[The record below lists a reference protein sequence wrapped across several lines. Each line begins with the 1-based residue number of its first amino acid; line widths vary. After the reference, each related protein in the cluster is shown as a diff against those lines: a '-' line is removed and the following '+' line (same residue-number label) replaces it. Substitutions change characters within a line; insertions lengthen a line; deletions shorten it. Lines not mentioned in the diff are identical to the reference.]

1 MHCLQ
6 TNLPLPCLALLL
18 QSMPCPRTTVPSRNA
33 VCVMHWTVYDCC
45 RMARAEGFSSNCARA
60 ASALAHA
67 VFIET
72 CRDLHLILSRATV
85 AVGAAGADAPPES
98 KAQPRCVHSWFISWC
113 REPVVDCSPGI
124 AGQLMNS
131 ATSNHT
137 ACSATINLPL
147 LVATTLRLHWPS
159 LAKAL

>member
-1 MHCLQ
+1 
-6 TNLPLPCLALLL
+6 
-18 QSMPCPRTTVPSRNA
+18 
-33 VCVMHWTVYDCC
+33 MHWIVYDSC
-45 RMARAEGFSSNCARA
+45 RMAREEGFDSDCARA
-60 ASALAHA
+60 ASALVHA

-72 CRDLHLILSRATV
+72 CRDLHLTLPRATV
-85 AVGAAGADAPPES
+85 AFGAAGADAPPES
-98 KAQPRCVHSWFISWC
+98 KAQSRCVHSLFIGWC
-113 REPVVDCSPGI
+113 REPVVDCRPSI

-147 LVATTLRLHWPS
+147 LVATTPRLHCPS